1 KEAFDNGDYA
11 IALSRYK
18 EYLGVLAEFKE
29 VEDIYA
35 LRPSHFKPEQDL
47 TEMMMISH
55 IYLELSRIFDAVPKY
70 REEIS
75 KCLEQFLRFTVNQP
89 YQVINSEILRKHLKR
104 SHIKNYDIFRDHDQ
118 QIAHQAKKRYIVT
131 YALGTDHPVTHHYR
145 DLKDWL
151 LQFSWGQQL
160 VRIYYTHSSVLVE
173 RWSENSSMHLVGKY
187 LLAPLLTL
195 FSKTI
200 LRRII
205 K

>member
-1 KEAFDNGDYA
+1 
-11 IALSRYK
+11 
-18 EYLGVLAEFKE
+18 
-29 VEDIYA
+29 
-35 LRPSHFKPEQDL
+35 
-47 TEMMMISH
+47 M
-55 IYLELSRIFDAVPKY
+55 IYLKS
-70 REEIS
+70 S
-75 KCLEQFLRFTVNQP
+75 
-89 YQVINSEILRKHLKR
+89 HLKDYNQL
-104 SHIKNYDIFRDHDQ
+104 HELYQ
-118 QIAHQAKKRYIVT
+118 QIALQSKKCYIVT

-151 LQFSWGQQL
+151 LQYSWGQQL